1 MSRPTATQAATY
13 IRDLVERVIFTFLQA
28 FGAALVAG
36 NWFDVAHLRD
46 LSIVQAAGLAGIA
59 AVLAVIKGLVAK
71 AVSNR
76 ESASLAPGV

>member
-13 IRDLVERVIFTFLQA
+13 IRDLVERVVFTFLQA

-46 LSIVQAAGLAGIA
+46 LSIVQSAGLAGIA
-59 AVLAVIKGLVAK
+59 AVLAVIKGLIAK